1 MTTRST
7 NIARTMELGEVAEY
21 PVIAADIIYEGS
33 AVGLVA
39 ASGHARPLTSADT
52 FVGFAEAK
60 VDNSAGSAA
69 ALNVRTRKK
78 STILLPITGAV
89 ITDVGLPVYAT
100 DDDTFTFN
108 PAGAVFIGFTRKFH
122 ASGYMTV
129 DFNCGVYQDPFA
141 GYFAETI
148 SDNKTLDAQDSGKL
162 FYSTV
167 DAKTFTLPA
176 VEGMNDFIIMN
187 GGAFGT
193 IAVTVS
199 PNSADMIE
207 MRDITAADDKDLVN
221 TKATACRGDYLLI
234 GYADSNGWVVKKARG
249 VWARET

>member
-1 MTTRST
+1 MTTAST
-7 NIARTMELGEVAEY
+7 NVPRTMELGEVAEY
-21 PVIAADIIYEGS
+21 PVIASDIIYEGS

-78 STILLPITGAV
+78 GTILLPVTGAV

-100 DDDTFTFN
+100 DDNTFTFS
-108 PAGAVFIGFTRKFH
+108 PVGAVFIGFSRKFH

-129 DFNCGVYQDPFA
+129 DFNSDVYQDPFA
-141 GYFAETI
+141 GYFAETL

-162 FYSTV
+162 FYMTV
-167 DAKTFTLPA
+167 DAKTVTLPA
-176 VEGMNDFIIMN
+176 VEGMNDFIVMN

-221 TKATACRGDYLLI
+221 TKATACRGDYLVI
-234 GYADSNGWVVKKARG
+234 GYADANGWVVKKARG

>member
-1 MTTRST
+1 MTTAST
-7 NIARTMELGEVAEY
+7 NVPRTMELGEVAEY

-39 ASGHARPLTSADT
+39 ASGHARPLTSADI

-60 VDNSAGSAA
+60 VDNSTGSAA

-78 STILLPITGAV
+78 GTILLPVTGAV
-89 ITDVGLPVYAT
+89 VTDVGLPVYAT
-100 DDDTFTFN
+100 DDNTFTFA
-108 PAGAVFIGFTRKFH
+108 PTGGVFIGFSRKFH

-129 DFNCGVYQDPFA
+129 DFNSDVYQDPFA
-141 GYFAETI
+141 GYLAE
-148 SDNKTLDAQDSGKL
+148 SVVDDKTLDAQDSGKL
-162 FYSTV
+162 FYMTV
-167 DAKTFTLPA
+167 DAKTVTLPA
-176 VEGMNDFIIMN
+176 VEGMDDFIIMN

-199 PNSADMIE
+199 PNAADMIE
-207 MRDITAADDKDLVN
+207 MRDITAADNKDLVN

>member
-1 MTTRST
+1 MTTAST

-21 PVIAADIIYEGS
+21 PVIASDIIYEGS

-78 STILLPITGAV
+78 GTILLPVTGAV

-100 DDDTFTFN
+100 DDNAFTFS
-108 PAGAVFIGFTRKFH
+108 PVGAVFIGFSRKYH

-129 DFNCGVYQDPFA
+129 DFNSDVYQDPFA
-141 GYFAETI
+141 GYLAEAVAV
-148 SDNKTLDAQDSGKL
+148 DKTLDAQDSGKL
-162 FYSTV
+162 FYVTV
-167 DAKTFTLPA
+167 DAKTVTLPA

-221 TKATACRGDYLLI
+221 TKATACRGDYLVI